1 MSESLKELR
10 MKVKE
15 LRTKHTGAV
24 ISKATAEQLK
34 MEIEHH
40 MKAVKSAEAQEKRLE
55 ALKKAR
61 DVKSQVK
68 ADSKSEPKVVK
79 AEPVEKK
86 KSTSLK
92 KKSSSESKV
101 VDVKC

>member
-10 MKVKE
+10 MRVKE

-40 MKAVKSAEAQEKRLE
+40 MKAVKSVEAQEKRLE

-61 DVKSQVK
+61 EVKSQVK
-68 ADSKSEPKVVK
+68 ADSKSEPKPATEV
-79 AEPVEKK
+79 VEKK
-86 KSTSLK
+86 KSVSLK
-92 KKSSSESKV
+92 KKSSSE
-101 VDVKC
+101 